1 MKKFLEKFSDYYI
14 IFCVYALIGWL
25 YEVLWM
31 WFVVPPKHFI
41 NRGVLLGP
49 FLPIYGF
56 GALILFVLLHKFMK
70 KKHTLQNNTY
80 LFVSVVTLTTFI
92 YTTVIEYTTTPKILH
107 VSDYLKGYGIGL
119 LITNIIA
126 LVVIYFLKTKFK
138 KVRNL
143 DVTIIIVFLLI
154 WIITTLLEYVSHFVM
169 DKYFNKM
176 LWDYTKDFLN
186 VNKRVNWDASRNFA
200 IGGTFFL
207 YAIQPLLDKFIK
219 KAKRNTKFTIALIIG
234 IPMILDFVLH
244 VILKII

>member
-70 KKHTLQNNTY
+70 KKHTLQNNAY
-80 LFVSVVTLTTFI
+80 LFISVSTLTTFI

-126 LVVIYFLKTKFK
+126 LVIVYFLKTKFK

-143 DVTIIIVFLLI
+143 DVTLILVFLLI

-207 YAIQPLLDKFIK
+207 YAIQPLLDKFLN

-244 VILKII
+244 VVLKVI

>member
-1 MKKFLEKFSDYYI
+1 
-14 IFCVYALIGWL
+14 
-25 YEVLWM
+25 M

-126 LVVIYFLKTKFK
+126 LVIVYFLKTKFK
-138 KVRNL
+138 KVKNL

-207 YAIQPLLDKFIK
+207 YTIQPLLDKFIK
-219 KAKRNTKFTIALIIG
+219 KAKRNTKFNNSFNNRNTNDFRFCISCNIKNNLIHNNCG
-234 IPMILDFVLH
+234 FFLH
-244 VILKII
+244 FIEK